1 MNVAYI
7 KPVERYGVWIAIS
20 GFGVSS
26 LAVLL
31 RFGELGNDGDLKLL
45 ACELNR
51 HRDGLFLFELYVA
64 NTVHQSVG
72 S

>member
-31 RFGELGNDGDLKLL
+31 RFGELGNDGDP
-45 ACELNR
+45 
-51 HRDGLFLFELYVA
+51 
-64 NTVHQSVG
+64 
-72 S
+72 